1 MKGRDVRAALQGDND
16 PKLVHCIA
24 EVAEDVSAMGLEI
37 HALAE
42 LLNQITDVLGGLT
55 ETMAAVK
62 DAAMTRDGVNI
73 E

>member
-1 MKGRDVRAALQGDND
+1 
-16 PKLVHCIA
+16 
-24 EVAEDVSAMGLEI
+24 MGLEI